1 MTEKTIN
8 ELKVKTA
15 PIFKKYGVI
24 KVDLFGS
31 RATGNANANSDYDLL
46 IEFLPESK
54 VGLFKFQSL
63 EEELTKKLGEK
74 VDLATPRSLNKYIKN
89 NVSETVKTIYG
100 K

>member
-8 ELKVKTA
+8 ELKAKTA
-15 PIFKKYGVI
+15 PIFKKYGAI

-31 RATGNANANSDYDLL
+31 RATGNANVNSDYDLL

-63 EEELTKKLGEK
+63 EEELTKKLEGK
-74 VDLATPRSLNKYIKN
+74 VDLTTPRSLNKYIKN